1 MKKDFV
7 PDSFIN
13 LRDWAANL
21 FDQIAIQGPG
31 LGWTAAQITAFQTAV
46 GAIRDAAQAVLD
58 KQQEEDVAV
67 GALRQAMQTDMPGIR
82 RDINN
87 LKTSPTYHL
96 GIGQDLGVV
105 TPAEQPVDP
114 ATYQPDLKIQVI
126 NGIPRL
132 TGKKRG
138 VDSFNI
144 YVRRE
149 GETTW
154 RLLVAKRVRFPYDD
168 ETPVAQPD
176 TPEEREYRIIGV
188 IADNEIGQPSNI
200 ASAVVP
206 G

>member
-31 LGWTAAQITAFQTAV
+31 LGWTAAQITGFQTAV
-46 GAIRDAAQAVLD
+46 GAIRDAAQTVLD
-58 KQQEEDVAV
+58 KQQEEDMAV
-67 GALRQAMQTDMPGIR
+67 GALHQAMQTDMPGIR

-87 LKTSPTYHL
+87 LKTSATYHI

-105 TPAEQPVDP
+105 TPSEQPVDP
-114 ATYQPDLKIQVI
+114 NTYQPDLKVQVI
-126 NGIPRL
+126 NAIPRL

-144 YVRRE
+144 YVRLE
-149 GETTW
+149 GVATW

-168 ETPVAQPD
+168 ETPVANPG
-176 TPEEREYRIIGV
+176 TPEEREYHIIGV
-188 IADNEIGQPSNI
+188 VADNEIGQPSNI
-200 ASAVVP
+200 ASAVVA